1 MSQGLPAVLEE
12 IADVAGVEAMWA
24 LVRARGGTVVFIPPR
39 AQHRHWL
46 TEIVGYEAAGKI
58 CKHFR
63 SNHQSKVKIPIARA
77 ELLEARWAE
86 VLARDDLS
94 INDTALIMQ
103 VDVSTVSR
111 RRARRTK
118 PRKPAAQGQGEL
130 F

>member
-1 MSQGLPAVLEE
+1 MSQGLPLVLEE

-24 LVRARGGTVVFIPPR
+24 LVRAKGGTVVFIPPK

-46 TEIVGYEAAGKI
+46 TEIVGYEAAQKI
-58 CKHFR
+58 CGHFR

-77 ELLEARWAE
+77 ELMEARWAE
-86 VLARDDLS
+86 VLARPELS

-111 RRARRTK
+111 RRARQHK
-118 PRKPAAQGQGEL
+118 PKKPTSQGEL